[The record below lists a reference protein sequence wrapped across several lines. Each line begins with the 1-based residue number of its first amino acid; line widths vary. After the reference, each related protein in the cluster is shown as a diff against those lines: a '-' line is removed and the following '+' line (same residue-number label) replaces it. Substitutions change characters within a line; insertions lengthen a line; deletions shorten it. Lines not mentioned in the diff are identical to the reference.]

1 MGDNLFKVISEFGDS
16 FAIQDSSIIVPG
28 IEYYF
33 TRSYDKNIYK
43 GKFKQICNK
52 FEKRFIFE
60 NVEIYDGAKFQHF
73 TKLFSTPGVDKI
85 YHL

>member
-1 MGDNLFKVISEFGDS
+1 MEDNLFNVIKQFGDS
-16 FAIQDSSIIVPG
+16 FAIQDISIIVPG

-43 GKFKQICNK
+43 GKFKEIYNK
-52 FEKRFIFE
+52 SEKRFIFTD
-60 NVEIYDGAKFQHF
+60 VEIYNGSGFQHF
-73 TKLFSTPGVDKI
+73 TKLFSTCGIDKI